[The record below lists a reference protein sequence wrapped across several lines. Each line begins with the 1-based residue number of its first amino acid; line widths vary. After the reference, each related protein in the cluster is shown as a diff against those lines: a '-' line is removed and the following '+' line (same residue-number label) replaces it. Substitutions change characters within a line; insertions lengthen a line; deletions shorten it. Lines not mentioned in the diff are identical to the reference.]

1 MRKFLILLFLIFI
14 PDYGFSKTIHR
25 ERLYQESWCDRA
37 GGLTEVTL
45 SDFSRVDCLT
55 DEYAVEMDF
64 ARKWAEAVGQALFYG
79 SMTGRRPAIVL
90 ILENDGDRRY
100 LKRLYLTIEKWGLP
114 VRVWTTGPGD
124 LK

>member
-1 MRKFLILLFLIFI
+1 MIFI

-25 ERLYQESWCDRA
+25 ERLYQESWCSRA
-37 GGLTEVTL
+37 GGLTEAVL